1 MPLPINPAILIDT
14 TDEKLHIPGSL
25 LQPWFDSGEIKAL
38 VDLLGKYT
46 TDVVDVKIDAATT
59 GGTTTG
65 PFDYID
71 FNTSAAVAGA
81 VGRLAWNSEDGTL
94 DLGVEGG
101 NVTLQ
106 VGQEQLI
113 RVVNKTGAD
122 LLEANYQCVKLSG
135 AQGQRP
141 KIDLAQANNDAN
153 SADTIGLVTETILNN
168 QEGFVTNSGMVR
180 NINTTGSLQGETWID
195 GNVLYLSG
203 TVAGRI
209 TNVKPAA
216 PIHTV
221 IVGFVVHAHP
231 TQGKI
236 LVKVDNGYELDEL
249 HNVHI
254 TTPTNGQALVYDNGI
269 WENATVSGDANYY
282 HVQTSPATTWN
293 VTHSLNKYPAVTVI
307 DSAGTVM
314 EGDIS
319 YTNLNQVV
327 LTFQSSF
334 SGNATFN

>member
-216 PIHTV
+216 
-221 IVGFVVHAHP
+221 
-231 TQGKI
+231 
-236 LVKVDNGYELDEL
+236 N
-249 HNVHI
+249 
-254 TTPTNGQALVYDNGI
+254 
-269 WENATVSGDANYY
+269 
-282 HVQTSPATTWN
+282 
-293 VTHSLNKYPAVTVI
+293 THSNCRLCCPCPPNTRQN
-307 DSAGTVM
+307 SC
-314 EGDIS
+314 
-319 YTNLNQVV
+319 
-327 LTFQSSF
+327 
-334 SGNATFN
+334 